1 MAHYGIYQ
9 AIVVSAADPMMQGR
23 VQVKVP
29 SVVGGSNAWARP
41 CRPPGSAVT
50 PRIGTSVWVM
60 FEGGDAS
67 RPVWMGSL
75 A

>member
-1 MAHYGIYQ
+1 MRQ
-9 AIVVSAADPMMQGR
+9 AR
-23 VQVKVP
+23 VQISVP

-41 CRPPGSAVT
+41 CRPPGSTAM
-50 PRIGTSVWVM
+50 PQIGTSIWVM
-60 FEGGDAS
+60 FEAGDTS